1 MDTVRSSR
9 KVLLISENKRAAVSI
24 RGALGRFG
32 LEVESRFLNL
42 SSIPM
47 IKKIL
52 ARTGNTAFI
61 RTDLFRFIREEGA
74 PFAVVLD
81 YAAGLGP
88 DLGDTDGK
96 KLLRTFL
103 VSYIIL
109 SRGRGFE
116 SLRANFLLLGTAQN
130 MGDIVKIEQDPLSVL
145 DMISTRDTIVNS
157 FVSDLR
163 ADRQKFIRHFFIR
176 GLNTE
181 AQAGEAADTVSKF
194 VQSVNDR
201 ARLADVARVP
211 ADAPPRDGGGAV
223 AQLLFRIDERR
234 VWVDGE
240 VLGVDSGTQYADLR
254 TGEFYLAGHYTNR
267 NLREVDGKLKN
278 AITRGVATVKFESDS
293 PIVINMQ
300 EGCVTDA
307 STAAALA
314 QTLVHD
320 LGGYGNIRL
329 AVNGE
334 NRKILEKSTGYN
346 LLKEY
351 LRFAPEP

>member
-1 MDTVRSSR
+1 MDSMRTSR
-9 KVLLISENKRAAVSI
+9 KVLLISDNKRASVSI
-24 RGALGRFG
+24 RGALGKFG
-32 LEVESRFLNL
+32 LEVESRYLNL

-74 PFAVVLD
+74 PFAVVID
-81 YAAGLGP
+81 YTAALGA
-88 DLGDTDGK
+88 DLGDTDGR

-109 SRGRGFE
+109 SRGRGLE
-116 SLRANFLLLGTAQN
+116 SLRANFLLLGTPQN
-130 MGDIVKIEQDPLSVL
+130 IGEIARIEQNPLSVL
-145 DMISTRDTIVNS
+145 EMLTTRDSIVNS
-157 FVSDLR
+157 FIQDLR
-163 ADRQKFIRHFFIR
+163 ADRKRFMGNFLIR
-176 GLNTE
+176 GLNTDMP
-181 AQAGEAADTVSKF
+181 GGDIVDTVGRF

-201 ARLADVARVP
+201 ARLASSEAAPAVGTSREGPAAR
-211 ADAPPRDGGGAV
+211 
-223 AQLLFRIDERR
+223 LLYRIDERR

-240 VLGVDSGTQYADLR
+240 ILGVDSGPEYVVLR
-254 TGEFYLAGHYTNR
+254 AGEFYLDGYYTNR

-278 AITRGVATVKFESDS
+278 AIGRGIATLKFDADT

-307 STAAALA
+307 STAASLA

-320 LGGYGNIRL
+320 LGGFVNIR
-329 AVNGE
+329 VSVSGE

-346 LLKEY
+346 LLREY
-351 LRFAPEP
+351 LRFAQES

>member
-1 MDTVRSSR
+1 M
-9 KVLLISENKRAAVSI
+9 SENKRASASI

-42 SSIPM
+42 NSIPM

-74 PFAVVLD
+74 PFALVMD
-81 YAAGLGP
+81 YAAGLGA
-88 DLGDTDGK
+88 DLGDTDGR

-116 SLRANFLLLGTAQN
+116 SLGANFLLLGTARN
-130 MGDIVKIEQDPLSVL
+130 MGEITDIEQNPLSVL

-157 FVSDLR
+157 FVNDLR
-163 ADRQKFIRHFFIR
+163 GDRQRFLRHFYIR

-181 AQAGEAADTVSKF
+181 APAGEAADTVGRF
-194 VQSVNDR
+194 VRSVNDR
-201 ARLADVARVP
+201 GRVADVAVVSTGLSSREGDGPP
-211 ADAPPRDGGGAV
+211 AK
-223 AQLLFRIDERR
+223 LLYRIDERR
-234 VWVDGE
+234 VWVDGD
-240 VLGVDSGTQYADLR
+240 VLGVDSETRYAGLR

-267 NLREVDGKLKN
+267 NLREVDGKLKS
-278 AITRGVATVKFESDS
+278 AITRGVATVKFEADS

-307 STAAALA
+307 STAASLV
-314 QTLVHD
+314 QMLVHD
-320 LGGYGNIRL
+320 LGGFAGIRL
-329 AVNGE
+329 TVNGE
-334 NRKILEKSTGYN
+334 NRRILEKSTGYT
-346 LLKEY
+346 LLRDY
-351 LRFAPEP
+351 LRYAAEP